1 LIFSLFFPST
11 HPKRSDS
18 QRPASEGEAGN
29 VVHNIIT
36 ISFDSHPVPHENRKR
51 KKKKVFSSPSPT
63 STPGKMSRLLRLA
76 PDTFLHN
83 NSRLM

>member
-1 LIFSLFFPST
+1 MKIG
-11 HPKRSDS
+11 K
-18 QRPASEGEAGN
+18 EKE
-29 VVHNIIT
+29 
-36 ISFDSHPVPHENRKR
+36 
-51 KKKKVFSSPSPT
+51 KKVFSSPSPT